1 MLVPT
6 AMLLQRVFIQLLLIA
21 LAMGDQDNWQILNR
35 GGSVNVIATNKH
47 ALYEVT
53 AVKDLNI
60 LHDESGFVLIGSVVT
75 DVDANDDFGV
85 WATNIHLSIFYRA
98 GVTSSNMIGTGWV
111 QSNGGLSSITTGRY
125 GLVFGHNHVSQIF
138 KRDGITSSSHIGTTW
153 TILQGSVIDES
164 CSRRVCFCVNSVH
177 NLFTTGLM
185 QNMDS
190 PSWNG
195 IWIYIYPNVKD
206 ISAYGEKTLWKLDT
220 NGFIWEAVNVYD
232 SNFIKLTWER
242 RGYQQQ
248 TFKDVAVTDKKAYAV
263 GTDGNIY
270 VLTGCPIF
278 DFEDNDLSEWEK
290 TGTVFEMQPTF
301 SQTTVVGAIGKV
313 GKRCIDTLTSSQNV
327 TIGDSPVGTAIS
339 PLFQIRTSMLHFTVG
354 GGSHPNNYVGLV
366 IDGVERFQSS
376 GKSVPKATST
386 GTVRMGRY
394 WWDVSAYV
402 GKCAS
407 VKLVDSSSAS
417 WGHTLFDDLRASPP
431 CFKGMDAILSRV
443 GHEGAVS
450 IGQAVKH
457 SLKLKGFY
465 TSALRPLVITA
476 KVPTINGHPLIYFED
491 ISIVST
497 TCKTD
502 IQMEEEMT
510 VTDSGHAYI
519 ITGNITNLLSD
530 ATIEIT
536 ARAYDNDKVQ
546 IGSPFATKFFV
557 TVMFMDEY
565 IRTVESDMQI
575 LRHGNESASL
585 VYHGEILEKRR
596 FFVGENVT
604 FKVQVSHKYN
614 MSVSRAYK
622 VNIRLTVPEFM
633 TIVNV
638 AGVESSFGDADS
650 FSSGK
655 SRSIWIPEIFLG
667 DKRAIIFSIRIEN
680 LSKWKQKK
688 GRIYKGEILLEKAYF
703 CPRKDCRNEN
713 SSSNEI
719 RILTTERFYS
729 FNFSYNETKRVVN
742 DVLTRIY
749 DKNASALFVC
759 VSYNEFFGRNGR
771 NCYFGNVSTNSW
783 QPLSNIITNVTH
795 FDNKKMELYGLT
807 KSQKLV
813 RLFGE
818 SFSKRKLLTS
828 SQWND
833 ISTIEVSKFLKSHNV
848 MSLSSHVLHNVGDTF
863 SSLYR
868 KHCCV

>member
-1 MLVPT
+1 
-6 AMLLQRVFIQLLLIA
+6 MLLQKIFIQLMLIIA

-53 AVKDLNI
+53 GGKELKI
-60 LHDESGFVLIGSVVT
+60 LHDDSGFVLFGSVVI
-75 DVDANDDFGV
+75 DIDANDDFGV
-85 WATNIHLSIFYRA
+85 WATNIHLNIFYRA
-98 GVTSSNMIGTGWV
+98 GVTSSNMLGTGWV
-111 QSNGGLSSITTGRY
+111 QLSGALSSITTGRY
-125 GLVFGHNHVSQIF
+125 GLVFGHFTTGQIY
-138 KRDGITSSSHIGTTW
+138 KRDGITSSSHIGTAW
-153 TILQGSVIDES
+153 AMLQGGGVIDES
-164 CSRRVCFCVNSVH
+164 CSRKVCFCVNSLH
-177 NLFTTGLM
+177 QLFTTGLM
-185 QNMDS
+185 QYTNS

-232 SNFIKLTWER
+232 SNFIKFTWER

-248 TFKDVAVTDKKAYAV
+248 AFKDVAVTDKKAYAL

-301 SQTTVVGAIGKV
+301 SQSTVVGAIGKV
-313 GKRCIDTLTSSQNV
+313 GKRCIDTLTSNQNA
-327 TIGDSPVGTAIS
+327 TIGDPPVGTAIS
-339 PLFQIRTSMLHFTVG
+339 PLFQIRTNMLHFTVG
-354 GGSHPNNYVGLV
+354 GGSPPNNYVGLV

-376 GKSVPKATST
+376 GKSVAKASST

-394 WWDVSAYV
+394 WWDVSAYI

-407 VKLVDSSSAS
+407 VKLVDSSSAN

-431 CFKGMDAILSRV
+431 CFKGMDAVLTRV
-443 GHEGAVS
+443 GHERTVS

-476 KVPTINGHPLIYFED
+476 KVPTMNGHPLIYFED
-491 ISIVST
+491 ISIIST
-497 TCKTD
+497 TCKTNGT
-502 IQMEEEMT
+502 ISKKRFFTE
-510 VTDSGHAYI
+510 SGHAHS
-519 ITGNITNLLSD
+519 ITGTIKNLLSD
-530 ATIEIT
+530 ASIEIV
-536 ARAYDNDKVQ
+536 ARAYDNDKIQ

-557 TVMFMDEY
+557 AVMFMDEY
-565 IRTVESDMQI
+565 IRIFERDMEI

-585 VYHGEILEKRR
+585 LYQGEIMEKRR

-604 FKVQVSHKYN
+604 FQVQVSHNYN

-633 TIVNV
+633 TVVNV
-638 AGVESSFGDADS
+638 TGVESSFGDVDT
-650 FSSGK
+650 FDSGK
-655 SRSIWIPEIFLG
+655 SRSIWIPELFLG
-667 DKRAIIFSIRIEN
+667 DNRTIIFAISIEN

-713 SSSNEI
+713 SSSIEI
-719 RILTTERFYS
+719 LILTTERFYS

-742 DVLTRIY
+742 DVITRIY
-749 DKNASALFVC
+749 DRNASALFVC
-759 VSYNEFFGRNGR
+759 VRYSEFIRRNAR

-783 QPLSNIITNVTH
+783 QPLSKIITNVTF
-795 FDNKKMELYGLT
+795 FDNANMELYGLT
-807 KSQKLV
+807 ESQKV
-813 RLFGE
+813 VSLFGE

-828 SQWND
+828 SQWKD

-848 MSLSSHVLHNVGDTF
+848 VSLSSNVLHNKGDAF

>member
-1 MLVPT
+1 MSFLCMLSV
-6 AMLLQRVFIQLLLIA
+6 LLLA
-21 LAMGDQDNWQILNR
+21 QFSGSSQDLWQMINR
-35 GGSVNVIATNKH
+35 GGSTNVIATSKH
-47 ALYEVT
+47 ALYQI
-53 AVKDLNI
+53 NI
-60 LHDESGFVLIGSVVT
+60 AKGLKSLHDDGGFVTMTVDVI
-75 DVDANDDFGV
+75 DVDANDDYGI
-85 WATNIHLSIFYRA
+85 WLTNIYSSVFYRT
-98 GVTSSNMIGTGWV
+98 GVSSTNMLGTGWV
-111 QSNGGLSSITTGRY
+111 QTDGLLKGITTGRY
-125 GLVFGHNHVSQIF
+125 GLVFGYNHYTNTF
-138 KRDGITSSSHIGTTW
+138 KRGGIASSVHTGTYW
-153 TILQGSVIDES
+153 HLLPGFHVIDES
-164 CSRRVCFCVNSVH
+164 CAKRVCFCINSLH
-177 NLFTTGLM
+177 KLFTTGLM
-185 QNMDS
+185 ASADS
-190 PSWNG
+190 PSWTG
-195 IWIYIYPNVKD
+195 SWIYIYPNVKD

-290 TGTVFEMQPTF
+290 TGTVFELQPTF
-301 SQTTVVGAIGKV
+301 SQSTVVGAIGKV
-313 GKRCIDTLTSSQNV
+313 GKRCIDTFTSNRNA

-339 PLFQIRTSMLHFTVG
+339 PLFQIRTNMLHFAIG

-376 GKSVPKATST
+376 GKSVPKETST

-431 CFKGMDAILSRV
+431 CFKGMDAVLTRV
-443 GHEGAVS
+443 GHERTVS

-465 TSALRPLVITA
+465 TSDLRPLVITA
-476 KVPTINGHPLIYFED
+476 KVPTMNGHPLIYFED
-491 ISIVST
+491 LSIVST
-497 TCKTD
+497 TCKTND
-502 IQMEEEMT
+502 TISKKRLFTE
-510 VTDSGHAYI
+510 SGHAYS
-519 ITGNITNLLSD
+519 ITGTIKSLLSD
-530 ATIEIT
+530 ATIEIA
-536 ARAYDNDKVQ
+536 ARVYDHEKIK

-638 AGVESSFGDADS
+638 AGVKSSFGDADR

-655 SRSIWIPEIFLG
+655 SRSIWVPELFLG
-667 DKRAIIFSIRIEN
+667 DNRTIILAITIEN

-713 SSSNEI
+713 SSSNEV
-719 RILTTERFYS
+719 RILTTERFYH

-783 QPLSNIITNVTH
+783 QPLSKIITNVTF
-795 FDNKKMELYGLT
+795 FDNTKLELYGST

-813 RLFGE
+813 RLFGKNYSE
-818 SFSKRKLLTS
+818 LVYLT
-828 SQWND
+828 QHEWNEM
-833 ISTIEVSKFLKSHNV
+833 IENGRVVL
-848 MSLSSHVLHNVGDTF
+848 LSS
-863 SSLYR
+863 SSLVSVDSLNEQNVQMLSVIYR
-868 KHCCV
+868 LSCCL

>member
-1 MLVPT
+1 MLFLC
-6 AMLLQRVFIQLLLIA
+6 LLSVLLLA
-21 LAMGDQDNWQILNR
+21 GFSGSSQDLWQRINR
-35 GGSVNVIATNKH
+35 GGSTDVIATSKH
-47 ALYEVT
+47 ALYQIDI
-53 AVKDLNI
+53 AKGLKS
-60 LHDESGFVLIGSVVT
+60 LHDDGGFVKMMSDVI
-75 DVDANDDFGV
+75 DVDANDDYGI
-85 WATNIHLSIFYRA
+85 WITNIYSQIFFRA
-98 GVTSSNMIGTGWV
+98 GVSSTNMLGTGWV
-111 QSNGGLSSITTGRY
+111 QTDGLLKGITTGRY
-125 GLVFGHNHVSQIF
+125 GLVLGHNAATLVY
-138 KRDGITSSSHIGTTW
+138 KRSGITSSSHS
-153 TILQGSVIDES
+153 GSGWLGVSGSGLIKES
-164 CSRRVCFCVNSVH
+164 CARKVCFCVNSYRH
-177 NLFTTGLM
+177 LYTTGLM
-185 QNMDS
+185 DDANP
-190 PSWNG
+190 PSWTAP
-195 IWIYIYPNVKD
+195 WIYIYPNVKD

-232 SNFIKLTWER
+232 SNFIKFTWER

-248 TFKDVAVTDKKAYAV
+248 AFKDVAVTDKKAYAL

-301 SQTTVVGAIGKV
+301 SQSSVVGAIGKV
-313 GKRCIDTLTSSQNV
+313 GKRCIDTFTSNQNA
-327 TIGDSPVGTAIS
+327 TIGDSPVGIAIS
-339 PLFQIRTSMLHFTVG
+339 PLFQIRTNMLHFTVG

-376 GKSVPKATST
+376 GKSVAKTSST

-394 WWDVSAYV
+394 WWDVSTYI

-407 VKLVDSSSAS
+407 VKMVDSSPAH

-431 CFKGMDAILSRV
+431 CFKGMDAVLTRV
-443 GHEGAVS
+443 GQERTVS

-465 TSALRPLVITA
+465 TSALRPLFITA
-476 KVPTINGHPLIYFED
+476 KVPTMNGHPLIYFED

-497 TCKTD
+497 TCKTNGT
-502 IQMEEEMT
+502 ISKKRLFT
-510 VTDSGHAYI
+510 KSGHAHS
-519 ITGNITNLLSD
+519 ITGTIKNLLSD
-530 ATIEIT
+530 ATIEIS
-536 ARAYDNDKVQ
+536 ARAYDNDKIQ

-557 TVMFMDEY
+557 AVMFMDEY
-565 IRTVESDMQI
+565 IRTFERDMEI

-585 VYHGEILEKRR
+585 LYQGEIMEKRR

-633 TIVNV
+633 TVVNV
-638 AGVESSFGDADS
+638 TGVESSFGDVDT
-650 FSSGK
+650 FDSGK
-655 SRSIWIPEIFLG
+655 SRSIWIPELFLG
-667 DKRAIIFSIRIEN
+667 DNRTIIFAISIEN

-713 SSSNEI
+713 SSSIEI
-719 RILTTERFYS
+719 IILTTERFYS

-742 DVLTRIY
+742 DVITRIY
-749 DKNASALFVC
+749 DKNASILFVC
-759 VSYNEFFGRNGR
+759 VRYSEFIRRNGQ

-783 QPLSNIITNVTH
+783 QPLSKIITNVTF
-795 FDNKKMELYGLT
+795 FDNTNMELYGLT

-813 RLFGE
+813 RLFGKNYSE
-818 SFSKRKLLTS
+818 LVYLT
-828 SQWND
+828 QHEWNE
-833 ISTIEVSKFLKSHNV
+833 IIENGKVVL
-848 MSLSSHVLHNVGDTF
+848 LSS
-863 SSLYR
+863 SSLVSVDSVNEQNVQMLSAIYR
-868 KHCCV
+868 LSCCL